1 MQEENRAAAPEQG
14 KNRRRRRRKKN
25 TDRGT
30 AAAPRPAGEGREQP
44 VTGPEEPEEKP
55 KETPPAPEAG
65 SAGPAVTPA
74 PQPETEQA
82 ATKSAPETGVPEP
95 AETAETE
102 KTAEPPQETEQSKQE
117 APEDPETSETD
128 VSAEES
134 APEQPK
140 PAETAEPSATESAP
154 ETGVAEPA
162 ENVEAENTAEPPQ
175 ETSADQQPETEQS
188 EQEAPEEPETPETG
202 ASAEESVPEQPE
214 PAETAEPSAT
224 ESAPEAEAA
233 ETSEPAEQSETEPG
247 EAEESGAEIA
257 AQGEEPAPEDGEGE
271 EELSEEE
278 EKRISDMTRTVQLS
292 IEQIMA
298 QVDEEIPDADAP
310 AEENAEGDDTSDGE
324 EDSAPLATG
333 LQSGLSGI
341 AKWLLLVLFIVLVIS
356 GCGVAWLYGNATP
369 DMVPRIE
376 VTFDGQAVEPAAYK
390 WKVPVVG
397 NLFKRTY
404 ADTLS
409 STPVALEETVDQ
421 VSPDFTVSPSGYRD
435 ELTVTDSTGATVY
448 EGDTKDF
455 AAFRFA
461 ANGAYTAEL
470 TVYSDA
476 SKVPGETT
484 VTGSQTWRFTF
495 TVGIEPSIQLSSEK
509 VTQGS
514 ALAVRVG
521 ETMDGQ
527 PPVLTTKLE
536 NPGFFPSGTGWVCYI
551 PIPWNA
557 AAGTQELTVQAG
569 GYTKTFEVEIQAEE
583 WQYKDYYSDSQLTA
597 PYIGT
602 KDLPATVQNLFKTGA
617 DTLAWSNSG
626 FVQPFLNSLDVRLA
640 FGTTEYVGRSYSER
654 DTNTGAGGRTA
665 TNVVLNTS
673 SGESLIAPADGTVLL
688 AQDLG
693 GDLGYTLVIDHGA
706 GVKSIFYDL
715 RDVSVKKGDTL
726 TQGQKLGTCGRI
738 TVAEMRIG
746 TVPIDPVQVWRGQCN
761 ALRYY

>member
-30 AAAPRPAGEGREQP
+30 AAVPRPAGEGREQP
-44 VTGPEEPEEKP
+44 VTGPEEPKEKP
-55 KETPPAPEAG
+55 KEAPSAPEAG

-82 ATKSAPETGVPEP
+82 APE
-95 AETAETE
+95 A
-102 KTAEPPQETEQSKQE
+102 
-117 APEDPETSETD
+117 PETSETGA
-128 VSAEES
+128 SAEES
-134 APEQPK
+134 APEQP
-140 PAETAEPSATESAP
+140 
-154 ETGVAEPA
+154 EPA
-162 ENVEAENTAEPPQ
+162 EP
-175 ETSADQQPETEQS
+175 
-188 EQEAPEEPETPETG
+188 
-202 ASAEESVPEQPE
+202 
-214 PAETAEPSAT
+214 AEPSAT

-233 ETSEPAEQSETEPG
+233 ETSEPAEQPETE
-247 EAEESGAEIA
+247 SSAEIA
-257 AQGEEPAPEDGEGE
+257 AQGEEPAPEDGEDE

-333 LQSGLSGI
+333 LQSGLSGV

-557 AAGTQELTVQAG
+557 AAGTQELTVRAG

>member
-30 AAAPRPAGEGREQP
+30 AAVPRPAGEGREQP
-44 VTGPEEPEEKP
+44 VTGPEEPKEKP
-55 KETPPAPEAG
+55 KEAPSAPEAG

-82 ATKSAPETGVPEP
+82 APE
-95 AETAETE
+95 A
-102 KTAEPPQETEQSKQE
+102 
-117 APEDPETSETD
+117 PETSETGA
-128 VSAEES
+128 SAEES
-134 APEQPK
+134 APEQPE
-140 PAETAEPSATESAP
+140 PAETVEPSATEPAP

-162 ENVEAENTAEPPQ
+162 ETAETENTVEPPR
-175 ETSADQQPETEQS
+175 ETSADPQPETERS
-188 EQEAPEEPETPETG
+188 EQEAPEEPETPETV
-202 ASAEESVPEQPE
+202 ASAEEAAPEQPE
-214 PAETAEPSAT
+214 PAEPAEPSAT

-233 ETSEPAEQSETEPG
+233 ETSEPAEQPETE
-247 EAEESGAEIA
+247 SSAEIA
-257 AQGEEPAPEDGEGE
+257 AQGEEPAPEDGEDE

-298 QVDEEIPDADAP
+298 QVDEEIPDADEDAP

>member
-30 AAAPRPAGEGREQP
+30 AAVPRPAGEGREQP
-44 VTGPEEPEEKP
+44 VTGPEEPKEKP
-55 KETPPAPEAG
+55 KEAPSAPEAG

-82 ATKSAPETGVPEP
+82 APEAPKSPETG
-95 AETAETE
+95 A
-102 KTAEPPQETEQSKQE
+102 
-117 APEDPETSETD
+117 
-128 VSAEES
+128 SAEES
-134 APEQPK
+134 APEQPDL
-140 PAETAEPSATESAP
+140 AETAEQAATESAP
-154 ETGVAEPA
+154 ETGVAESA
-162 ENVEAENTAEPPQ
+162 ETAETENTAEPPQ

-257 AQGEEPAPEDGEGE
+257 AQGEEPAPEDGEDE

>member
-30 AAAPRPAGEGREQP
+30 AAVPRPAGEGREQP

-65 SAGPAVTPA
+65 SAGSAVTPV

-82 ATKSAPETGVPEP
+82 ATEAAPGV
-95 AETAETE
+95 
-102 KTAEPPQETEQSKQE
+102 
-117 APEDPETSETD
+117 
-128 VSAEES
+128 
-134 APEQPK
+134 
-140 PAETAEPSATESAP
+140 
-154 ETGVAEPA
+154 GIAEPA
-162 ENVEAENTAEPPQ
+162 ENVKAENTAEPPQ
-175 ETSADQQPETEQS
+175 ETSADPQPETEQS
-188 EQEAPEEPETPETG
+188 EQETPEDSESPETG
-202 ASAEESVPEQPE
+202 ASAEESAPEQPE

-257 AQGEEPAPEDGEGE
+257 AQGEEPAPEDGEDE

-333 LQSGLSGI
+333 LQSGLSGV

>member
-30 AAAPRPAGEGREQP
+30 AAVPRPAGEGREQP
-44 VTGPEEPEEKP
+44 VTGPEEPKEKP
-55 KETPPAPEAG
+55 KEAPSAPEAG

-82 ATKSAPETGVPEP
+82 AP
-95 AETAETE
+95 
-102 KTAEPPQETEQSKQE
+102 E
-117 APEDPETSETD
+117 APKS
-128 VSAEES
+128 
-134 APEQPK
+134 
-140 PAETAEPSATESAP
+140 
-154 ETGVAEPA
+154 
-162 ENVEAENTAEPPQ
+162 
-175 ETSADQQPETEQS
+175 
-188 EQEAPEEPETPETG
+188 PETG

-257 AQGEEPAPEDGEGE
+257 AQGEEPAPEDGEDE

-557 AAGTQELTVQAG
+557 AAGTQELTVRAG